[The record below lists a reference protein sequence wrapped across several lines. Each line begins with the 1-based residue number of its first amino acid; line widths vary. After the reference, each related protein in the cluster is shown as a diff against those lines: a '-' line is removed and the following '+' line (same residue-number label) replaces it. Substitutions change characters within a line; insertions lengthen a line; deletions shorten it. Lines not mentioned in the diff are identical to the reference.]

1 MSTVAEAVRA
11 VDEAQLKRAARMA
24 KAVEHIDAAQRQQV
38 AKVEPSQ
45 KRIRSWYNSWEWK
58 RCRYNWILNNKER
71 KCACCNSTPAH
82 GERMVV
88 AHIKP
93 IRKYWQLRAQ
103 PDNLM
108 WLCDSCNRGMGSH
121 DETDWRSN
129 ISASEAATCA

>member
-1 MSTVAEAVRA
+1 MTTCAEVMAY
-11 VDEAQLKRAARMA
+11 AQKRAARA
-24 KAVEHIDAAQRQQV
+24 
-38 AKVEPSQ
+38 EPSE

-58 RCRYNWILNNKER
+58 KCRYNFILKNKDR
-71 KCACCNSTPAH
+71 KCACCNATAAS

-93 IRKYWQLRAQ
+93 IRKYWHLRAS
-103 PDNLM
+103 PDNVM

-129 ISASEAATCA
+129 TSASEAAPCV